1 MLTLTRIYSQRELE
15 QEECLKVT
23 IKKGKMKIGN
33 KPCKELEK
41 WAPDQVVSNCGSLKE
56 KRGNVHRFSSVQSLS
71 CVRRFA
77 TP

>member
-41 WAPDQVVSNCGSLKE
+41 WAPDQVVSNCGSLK
-56 KRGNVHRFSSVQSLS
+56 
-71 CVRRFA
+71 VRIREGMSPTGHA
-77 TP
+77 QPL